1 VKFWDSS
8 AVVPLLVQQSASA
21 KMDAYFRQDPTVIV
35 WWGTKVECDSA
46 IARMER
52 EHQLEPP
59 GAAEAFRR
67 LDVISSL
74 WHEVQPVDVLR
85 ESARRMLRLHSLRAA
100 DCLQLAAA
108 FMASEN
114 RPSTLEFVCL
124 DERLAA
130 AAERE
135 GLQVL
140 GLR

>member
-1 VKFWDSS
+1 MKFWDSS

-21 KMDAYFRQDPTVIV
+21 RIEAYFREDPAIIV
-35 WWGTKVECDSA
+35 WWGTRVECDSA
-46 IARMER
+46 IARLEGD
-52 EHQLEPP
+52 HQLEPA
-59 GAAEAFRR
+59 GAAEAFGR

-74 WHEVQPVDVLR
+74 GHEVQPVDVLR
-85 ESARRMLRLHSLRAA
+85 ESARRILRLHSLRAA
-100 DCLQLAAA
+100 DSLQLAAA

-135 GLQVL
+135 GLQVV

>member
-1 VKFWDSS
+1 
-8 AVVPLLVQQSASA
+8 
-21 KMDAYFRQDPTVIV
+21 M
-35 WWGTKVECDSA
+35 ECDSA
-46 IARMER
+46 IARLER
-52 EHQLEPP
+52 EQQLEPA
-59 GAAEAFRR
+59 GTAEAFRR
-67 LDVISSL
+67 LDVVSSL

-100 DCLQLAAA
+100 DSLQLAAA

-114 RPSTLEFVCL
+114 RPSTLGFVCL

>member
-21 KMDAYFRQDPTVIV
+21 RMEAYFREDAAVIV

-46 IARMER
+46 IARLER
-52 EHQLEPP
+52 EHQLEPA

-67 LDVISSL
+67 LDAISSL

-100 DCLQLAAA
+100 DSLQLAAA

-140 GLR
+140 GFR